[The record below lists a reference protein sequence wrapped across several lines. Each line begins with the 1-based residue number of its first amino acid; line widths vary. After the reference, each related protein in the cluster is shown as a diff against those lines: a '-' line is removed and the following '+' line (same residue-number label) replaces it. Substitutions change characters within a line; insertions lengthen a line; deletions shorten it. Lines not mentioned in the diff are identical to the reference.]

1 MKINTNN
8 QDIAELIERGVEDIY
23 PDKASLEKKLK
34 SGEKIK
40 LYCGFDPS
48 AKSLHIGNA
57 ILINKLSQFQKLG
70 HEVIFLI
77 GDFTGMIGDPTDK
90 TSVRKKLSR
99 EDVLVNSKDYKKQA
113 SSFLSFSGNNPA
125 KLKYNSEW
133 NDKLSFKDLIELS
146 SNFTVQQMLQRDMF
160 QKRQEEEK
168 PIYLHEFLYP
178 LTQAYDSVAMDV
190 DLEIGGNDQMFN
202 MMCGRDLLKTLKNK
216 EKFVLTMK
224 LLADESGKKM
234 GKSEGNVVFLNE
246 EANEIYGKVM
256 SWPDEVMSVAFEL
269 CTQLDWQEVQ
279 DIQKQLKT
287 KDVNFRD
294 MKMKLAREIT
304 SSIKGD
310 KEAQRAEE
318 YFVRTIQKKEVPD
331 NIEQISLKKDSLN
344 ILDLLVI
351 TKLTSSKGE
360 ARRLIKQNGLK
371 IDGELVESV
380 DLELSLEKPRLI
392 QKGKRYFLKVKK

>member
-1 MKINTNN
+1 MKINTNS
-8 QDIAELIERGVEDIY
+8 QAIEELVERGVEEIY
-23 PDKASLEKKLK
+23 PDKPSLEKKLK
-34 SGEKIK
+34 SGDKIK

-57 ILINKLSQFQKLG
+57 ILINKLAQFQKLG

-90 TSVRKKLSR
+90 SSVRKKLSR
-99 EDVLVNSKDYKKQA
+99 EEVLVNSKDYQKQA
-113 SSFLSFSGNNPA
+113 SSFLNFDGQNPA
-125 KLKYNSEW
+125 TVMYNSSW
-133 NDKLSFKDLIELS
+133 NDKLTFKDLIELS
-146 SNFTVQQMLQRDMF
+146 SNFSVQQMLQRDMF

-234 GKSEGNVVFLNE
+234 GKSEGNVVFLDE
-246 EANEIYGKVM
+246 EATEIYGKVM
-256 SWPDEVMSVAFEL
+256 SWPDEVMSVAYEL
-269 CTQLDWQEVQ
+269 CTQVKWQEVKA
-279 DIQKQLKT
+279 IQKELKI

-294 MKMKLAREIT
+294 MKMRLAREIT
-304 SSIKGD
+304 ASIKDD
-310 KEAQRAEE
+310 KEAQTAED
-318 YFVRTIQKKEVPD
+318 YFVKTIQKKEVPD
-331 NIEQISLKKDSLN
+331 NIQELSLKKNSLN
-344 ILDLLVI
+344 ILELLVL
-351 TKLTSSKGE
+351 TKLTTSKGE
-360 ARRLIKQNGLK
+360 ARRLINQKGLK
-371 IDGELVESV
+371 IDSELVISV
-380 DLELSLEKPRLI
+380 DLEVSLEKTKLI